1 MQEGFAALLP
11 AELSHLT
18 GRKVEVY
25 NEAIAGWGGTPR
37 NIASRFKSALSQQ
50 PDMVLWALT
59 AWDIRNVSG
68 VWPTDEVLPDET
80 RPHAEKK
87 PSAVSAPGASPRE
100 PRLRRRLRFIL
111 PVIRRAVYDVWHSSR
126 TNLML
131 THYID
136 EYGSRSGYLD
146 RCGIWQNDGQYLGAE
161 PGSPRLHHLE
171 DFDGYA
177 STIEAQAA
185 ASHVSLVAVL
195 VPTRC
200 HAALIS
206 MGNWPV
212 NIDPFSLDNEL
223 RSIVVSHGG
232 TYIDVLPAYRDI
244 PDAEMGYFPVDGH
257 LNSLGNST
265 MSELLAKE
273 LTSGAVPALKVDPQ
287 SQSPG
292 GQGR

>member
-1 MQEGFAALLP
+1 
-11 AELSHLT
+11 
-18 GRKVEVY
+18 
-25 NEAIAGWGGTPR
+25 
-37 NIASRFKSALSQQ
+37 
-50 PDMVLWALT
+50 
-59 AWDIRNVSG
+59 
-68 VWPTDEVLPDET
+68 
-80 RPHAEKK
+80 
-87 PSAVSAPGASPRE
+87 
-100 PRLRRRLRFIL
+100 
-111 PVIRRAVYDVWHSSR
+111 
-126 TNLML
+126 
-131 THYID
+131 
-136 EYGSRSGYLD
+136 
-146 RCGIWQNDGQYLGAE
+146 
-161 PGSPRLHHLE
+161 
-171 DFDGYA
+171 
-177 STIEAQAA
+177 
-185 ASHVSLVAVL
+185 
-195 VPTRC
+195 
-200 HAALIS
+200 